1 MYRIIGADGK
11 EYGPISVDQLKQWIA
26 EGRANAQTRVMLEG
40 TTDWKTL
47 AEFPELAALLTAPT
61 PGIAPGAVPSAFPAP
76 NAGDP
81 IQMINGPATGLLVVA
96 ILGFCAQVFGLV
108 WRVAFS
114 AMAARQAADQP
125 WGNML
130 SGGLG
135 IVSAVIGIVTGGIIL
150 FGALKMKKLESYGFA
165 VASSVIAMIP
175 CVSPCC
181 LIGLPIGI
189 WALIVLNKPEVKSA
203 FH

>member
-1 MYRIIGADGK
+1 MVGATLEVRALAPNRAIPCKSISKNPLTNSRQFGTCFSFRNLLAMGDGINSHSRKTMYRIIGADGK

-96 ILGFCAQVFGLV
+96 ILGFCAQ
-108 WRVAFS
+108 
-114 AMAARQAADQP
+114 
-125 WGNML
+125 
-130 SGGLG
+130 
-135 IVSAVIGIVTGGIIL
+135 L
-150 FGALKMKKLESYGFA
+150 F
-165 VASSVIAMIP
+165 
-175 CVSPCC
+175 
-181 LIGLPIGI
+181 
-189 WALIVLNKPEVKSA
+189 
-203 FH
+203 